1 MTKSKT
7 MLNSRGDSIPT
18 YIVKPYEKQKNRLV
32 NSIHKEAVTLNAKL
46 AAFREKTRDRMLT
59 FCKKCY
65 ADAQVKMRGD
75 KGNLTLSSYDNLRKV
90 QISVQNTIAFDER
103 LSIARDLINEYLRS
117 NRGSPRRPT
126 HHRQWSLPQRRP
138 RQPKNRG
145 STPPAHLQHQ
155 SRKVGKSHGHHHGL
169 NRHPIDERIRPD
181 LPAPRQQ
188 LPLGIHPT
196 QHRQRIRKSQ

>member
-103 LSIARDLINEYLRS
+103 LSIARDLINEYLDDLTEEAPADLRTIVNGAFHS
-117 NRGSPRRPT
+117 DAQGNLRTGEVLRLRTYNIKAAKWVKAMDIIMDSIVI
-126 HHRQWSLPQRRP
+126 Q
-138 RQPKNRG
+138 
-145 STPPAHLQHQ
+145 ST
-155 SRKVGKSHGHHHGL
+155 KEYV
-169 NRHPIDERIRPD
+169 RIYQRPD
-181 LPAPRQQ
+181 NNSPWEYIQ
-188 LPLGIHPT
+188 LNIA
-196 QHRQRIRKSQ
+196 SA